1 MGGFAGHMSHLY
13 ENPGLTFKQVKD
25 IFSKASNGELE
36 GTEKTDGQNLFV
48 SYSVKTGRAKAA
60 RNKGHIVTGG
70 LNAEQLA
77 EKFMEH
83 ANPNIKKVFVEA
95 FDTFEKAV
103 QSLDPEVQINIF
115 GSDADVF
122 YNAEV
127 QDPRTM
133 NVIKYD
139 TKTLNI
145 HQVGHVRYD
154 KETKQIKQTGLTQY
168 ARTLD
173 AALSTMQKAIQDKE
187 YNVQKNA
194 VRTLRALDDDIAL
207 NTAIERLDN
216 ELRKAGVSD
225 NQTISD
231 YLVARLVP
239 YIDQQVELPE
249 QNKELLLK
257 RLFKIKGVTFNHVAK
272 GLEPDQKEIIRAIIK
287 NQGNVM
293 KSMIFPIEDI
303 VHDFSVAMLKG
314 LESFFVLDNAKEVMR
329 LRSEVSKARSA
340 IEGSGDEEAIRILSQ
355 QMRKLKNVE
364 DISTAIEGFVFD
376 YDGHTYKFTGNFAPV
391 NQILGLFKYGRGE
404 TPPIQF
410 LGEQEGNLEGSDT
423 ELCERLVA
431 VVPGAFKPPH
441 RGHYNMVKHYS
452 DIVGT
457 HGEVVILV
465 SPLAASERSGF
476 DFTTQADVNTQQS
489 IQIWDLFTK
498 NLPNVVV
505 RRSILRSPVR
515 TAIEYTGPDGPMK
528 AGDCA
533 IPGASTKDG
542 DETRFN
548 TFAKNVEKYA
558 KPGIKVIHPLE
569 YAFTPIEDMHASDV
583 RRAIKDGDE
592 DTVLAHMPEHVLA
605 EKDKILSILGLQADL
620 GAEMLEETKKKGEDF
635 IPPILYRLVEEVM
648 DEQTEP
654 IQRVYRATHKRNKLT
669 TKGKKKK
676 STPFIVD
683 PPEERGESSP
693 PIGEE
698 NELEETSSM
707 AAGDIQGAAIGRGR
721 KKPVSPF
728 EDLDVEKENEEE
740 RKRSHT
746 VKGKSL
752 ATEQT
757 KFIEEIVDYLLSN
770 QEQHHA
776 S

>member
-13 ENPGLTFKQVKD
+13 ENPALTFKQIKD
-25 IFSKASNGELE
+25 VFSKASNGELE

-103 QSLDPEVQINIF
+103 QSLDPEVQISIF

-133 NVIKYD
+133 NIIKYD

-154 KETKQIKQTGLTQY
+154 KETRQIKQTGLTQH

-173 AALSTMQKAIQDKE
+173 SALSTMQNAIQDKE

-239 YIDQQVELPE
+239 YISQQVELPE

-272 GLEPDQKEIIRAIIK
+272 GLEPEQKEIVRAIIK
-287 NQGNVM
+287 NQGNMM

-391 NQILGLFKYGRGE
+391 NQILGLFKYGRGK

-410 LGEQEGNLEGSDT
+410 LGEQEGDMEGLGT

-457 HGEVVILV
+457 SGEVVVLV
-465 SPLAASERSGF
+465 SPLAASERRGF
-476 DFTTQADVNTQQS
+476 NSTTQADVNAQQS
-489 IQIWDLFTK
+489 MQIWDLFTR
-498 NLPNVVV
+498 NLPNVIVE
-505 RRSILRSPVR
+505 RSMMRSPVR
-515 TAIEYTGPDGPMK
+515 ATYEYTGPDGPMK
-528 AGDCA
+528 VGDCA

-548 TFAKNVEKYA
+548 AFAKDVEKYA
-558 KPGIKVIHPLE
+558 KPGIKVIHPLG
-569 YAFTPIEDMHASDV
+569 YAFTPSEDMHASDV
-583 RRAIKDGDE
+583 RRAIKDNDE
-592 DTVLAHMPEHVLA
+592 DAVLAHMPEHVLA

-620 GAEMLEETKKKGEDF
+620 GAEMLEETK
-635 IPPILYRLVEEVM
+635 
-648 DEQTEP
+648 
-654 IQRVYRATHKRNKLT
+654 
-669 TKGKKKK
+669 
-676 STPFIVD
+676 
-683 PPEERGESSP
+683 
-693 PIGEE
+693 
-698 NELEETSSM
+698 
-707 AAGDIQGAAIGRGR
+707 
-721 KKPVSPF
+721 
-728 EDLDVEKENEEE
+728 
-740 RKRSHT
+740 
-746 VKGKSL
+746 
-752 ATEQT
+752 
-757 KFIEEIVDYLLSN
+757 
-770 QEQHHA
+770 
-776 S
+776 